1 MEGPQVTEQKKRRLL
16 VLDGGG
22 MRGLASVQALKKL
35 QQAAGLTI
43 DDFDMICGT
52 SAGGLISLAT
62 LLGLSLDEIEALFIK
77 IGKEIFTSSWT
88 NTARYV
94 GRTGVRNSSLI
105 T

>member
-1 MEGPQVTEQKKRRLL
+1 MEGLQKKKRRLL

-35 QQAAGLTI
+35 QQTAGLTI

-88 NTARYV
+88 NTAQYV
-94 GRTGVRNSSLI
+94 GKTGVCDSRA
-105 T
+105 